1 MSRSFCVR
9 VCVVVTIAAC
19 FAQVGMLGVGAQE
32 KKPKPKSYRLP
43 STSLKEPILW
53 GSSAESPEGFALS
66 FGGEDQTS
74 DDGQSHTRV
83 KRNGEWVS
91 ILPEL
96 RQADRLGLPRVELGI
111 YRNNAAQYGANV
123 RRAYF
128 EGVPFE
134 EGVNAFS
141 AHRFRTGLSSEI
153 DSLDQLCKVLD
164 PARAEVAR
172 EAIRRYLKPLN
183 DRIGELEAEL
193 AKPKRANPAW
203 YESWCQAQ
211 LAIEQTIAALSAE
224 PPPRALTPLVYEPKS
239 KLFILF
245 GGDHLDYLTND
256 LWVFDPA
263 KMSWQLRLVSKA
275 PPPRANH
282 TLKAT
287 GDGKITLTGGYTY
300 TSSTDYVGGQYR
312 DLDDGEWVYD
322 VAANT
327 WSRPE
332 DGVAS
337 DARTYRTGALHPS
350 FYLTGEAPD
359 SAAVTKR
366 LAELP
371 ANTWMKMNPPQLPKL
386 NRDWGTAVIDPD
398 HDLIL
403 RFSGGHS
410 AHGGTD
416 VLHYHLATNRWEL
429 CFPVEFPLGQ
439 LYDNTEYPSGFNF
452 NLRPWVT
459 GHTYQNYAYDPLAR
473 RMLFTG
479 ETKHTYYYDPERGD
493 WGPSAFGEEPRR
505 VLKPKGMNYGSC
517 FYTLTLCPTPLGVVC
532 WTNEGKLFRHEAKE
546 NQWREL
552 VTTTPD
558 LKLPGSVVDNS
569 TVIYDSKRD
578 RLVMARKPYGDK
590 NAYDGQLYEVDLKTL
605 GVKVLSPEG
614 KEIGA
619 DVIYLCQIRYDSEH
633 DLFLAGCTMP
643 APEGELRRTAI
654 YDPAAN
660 RWSSLAIQGDDPSGS
675 KGRNV
680 SLGMQYDAK
689 RKLFWAVDT
698 NSQVY
703 VLRLARE

>member
-1 MSRSFCVR
+1 MSRSFRVR
-9 VCVVVTIAAC
+9 LCVVVSVAAC
-19 FAQVGMLGVGAQE
+19 FAGAGILGLEAQE
-32 KKPKPKSYRLP
+32 KKPRPKSYRLP
-43 STSLKEPILW
+43 STSIKEPILW
-53 GSSAESPEGFALS
+53 GSTAESPDGFALS

-74 DDGQSHTRV
+74 DDGQSHTRI
-83 KRNGEWVS
+83 KRDGQWVS
-91 ILPEL
+91 IAAEL
-96 RQADRLGLPRVELGI
+96 RKSSPLGQRGEYFQQARTMTAQCQARL
-111 YRNNAAQYGANV
+111 

-128 EGVPFE
+128 EGVPFAE
-134 EGVNAFS
+134 PQNGFPTLAEP
-141 AHRFRTGLSSEI
+141 LSLLVTLKTEIGAERKTHFDRVVKHYIEPAILELSELRAAI
-153 DSLDQLCKVLD
+153 EKSKHVD
-164 PARAEVAR
+164 PAWFEVLGR
-172 EAIRRYLKPLN
+172 VERRM
-183 DRIGELEAEL
+183 DDA
-193 AKPKRANPAW
+193 
-203 YESWCQAQ
+203 
-211 LAIEQTIAALSAE
+211 TISLSAE
-224 PPPRALTPLVYEPKS
+224 PPPRALSPLVYEPKT
-239 KLFILF
+239 KLFVLF
-245 GGDHLDYLTND
+245 AGDHLDYLTND
-256 LWVFDPA
+256 LWVFDPEFHR
-263 KMSWQLRLVSKA
+263 WEQRRQDKA

-327 WSRPE
+327 WSRP
-332 DGVAS
+332 DAGVAS

-350 FYLTGEAPD
+350 FYLTGDPPD
-359 SAAVTKR
+359 AAAVTMR

-371 ANTWMKMNPPQLPKL
+371 ANTWMKMNPPHLPKL

-459 GHTYQNYAYDPLAR
+459 GHTYQNYAYDPTAR

-493 WGPSAFGEEPRR
+493 WGPSAFGDFPRR

-517 FYTLTLCPTPLGVVC
+517 FYTLTLCTTPLGVVC

-552 VTTTPD
+552 VMTTSD
-558 LKLPGSVVDNS
+558 VKLPGSVVDNS

-605 GVKVLSPEG
+605 AVKVLSPEG
-614 KEIGA
+614 KETGA
-619 DVIYLCQIRYDSEH
+619 DVIYLCQIRYDPEH

-643 APEGELRRTAI
+643 AAEGQLRRTAI

-660 RWSSLAIQGDDPSGS
+660 RWSSLAIGGDDPSGP

-680 SLGMQYDAK
+680 SLGMQYDSK